1 MELYGKNQ
9 INNVKNWIS
18 WTVLLFFHLCWL
30 FFEIS
35 VCWSVFIVYSWF
47 KKKKNLSSLKSVT
60 WFLSLLVTKV
70 GTGNCSI
77 LSLSDQILMEL
88 YGKNQINNV
97 KILDWLKSWIV
108 YRNFSLFYR
117 LLAVGIKFVS
127 KSTTVRLLS
136 EWCNIVEYGVSCGSL
151 ENVCFCKRHHHFS
164 LKL

>member
-1 MELYGKNQ
+1 MLKIGLVEPFCCFSICVGYSSRFLFVGLY
-9 INNVKNWIS
+9 
-18 WTVLLFFHLCWL
+18 LLY
-30 FFEIS
+30 
-35 VCWSVFIVYSWF
+35 IVDS